1 MMTLQ
6 EILEEQSVK
15 AISKKTNISE
25 ENIERVIAEDFAAL
39 PKAKALGFISIFE
52 RDLGVDLQS
61 IREKAYAYY
70 EEHAD
75 ESKVNIALP
84 RIEEKRGRSKL
95 FLLLMLGLLAYAS
108 WYFFT
113 KFDKKMLGTMLPF
126 TEEKAPVVN
135 APSINDAVNATVE
148 KVDKDE
154 EASLSITNALTR
166 TQEDTAGVQ
175 TDIVVA
181 SLEPNETQ
189 QPMPQVQT
197 ETVQKLDVNAVVQ
210 NEVATEAVTPSAE
223 VTQIVLKPQ
232 KRLWF
237 GLIDIDSGK
246 RDNYTISDKFMIDVK
261 EKSWLVATS
270 SAAFSFINKE
280 ETQEYND
287 AQQHYFKVSKAGIEA
302 LSKAEYI
309 TLGGYRKW

>member
-1 MMTLQ
+1 MMTLK
-6 EILEEQSVK
+6 ELLEEQSVK

-25 ENIERVIAEDFAAL
+25 ENIERMIAEDFAAL
-39 PKAKALGFISIFE
+39 AKPKALGFISIFE
-52 RDLGVDLQS
+52 RDLGVNLQS
-61 IREKAYAYY
+61 TREKAYAYY
-70 EEHAD
+70 EEHSD

-126 TEEKAPVVN
+126 TEEKVPAVN
-135 APSINDAVNATVE
+135 APSVNDAVNATVD
-148 KVDKDE
+148 KVDKEE

-166 TQEDTAGVQ
+166 TQEDAAGVQ

-181 SLEPNETQ
+181 SLDPNETQ
-189 QPMPQVQT
+189 QPMPQA
-197 ETVQKLDVNAVVQ
+197 EIEAVQKLDVNAVVQ
-210 NEVATEAVTPSAE
+210 NDISVATPAIS

-237 GLIDIDSGK
+237 GLIDIASGK

-280 ETQEYND
+280 EIQEYND
-287 AQQHYFKVSKAGIEA
+287 AQEHYFKVSKAGVES
-302 LSKAEYI
+302 LNKAEYI

>member
-1 MMTLQ
+1 MMTLK

-61 IREKAYAYY
+61 TREKAYAYY

-75 ESKVNIALP
+75 KSKVNIALP

-126 TEEKAPVVN
+126 REEKAPVVN
-135 APSINDAVNATVE
+135 APSINDAVNATVG
-148 KVDKDE
+148 KVDKGE
-154 EASLSITNALTR
+154 EASLSISNALTG
-166 TQEDTAGVQ
+166 TQKDTAGVQ

-181 SLEPNETQ
+181 SLDPNETQ
-189 QPMPQVQT
+189 QPMPQAQT
-197 ETVQKLDVNAVVQ
+197 EMVQKLDANAVVQ
-210 NEVATEAVTPSAE
+210 NEVATKAVTPSAE

-237 GLIDIDSGK
+237 GLINLDSGK

-270 SAAFSFINKE
+270 SAAFLFINKE
-280 ETQEYND
+280 EIQEYND
-287 AQQHYFKVSKAGIEA
+287 AQQHYFKVSKAGVKS
-302 LSKAEYI
+302 LNKAEYI
-309 TLGGYRKW
+309 ALGGYRKW